1 MRFWKIIYHP
11 LSLTGYTKKAAA
23 LAEEARIRSDK
34 QQTEAEKYKRE
45 TLEQK
50 KVPEKAHMNAEM
62 AKTEALEHKK
72 VFTKVLRDAAETNQ
86 MTELNMD

>member
-1 MRFWKIIYHP
+1 
-11 LSLTGYTKKAAA
+11 
-23 LAEEARIRSDK
+23 
-34 QQTEAEKYKRE
+34 
-45 TLEQK
+45 
-50 KVPEKAHMNAEM
+50 MNAEM